1 MVAKLQKTFKS
12 THLPYLFFRS
22 ASQNQ
27 ENLCF
32 YLPKSVFLPY
42 ISPIHIDMTPFLQLV
57 ARDLRQQF
65 GTDLSRVAVV
75 FPNKR
80 AELFLND
87 YLMETQGDQPLWAPQ
102 YLTINT
108 LFHRLSNLALC
119 DTIDAVCRIYQLYR
133 DETHDEVS
141 LDQFYGW
148 AERILADFDDV
159 DKNMA
164 QAEGLFQ
171 NLSELQA
178 LSHID
183 FLSEEQI
190 EVLQDFFHNF
200 NPDQQSQLIE
210 RFQRLWDALLPIYQ
224 RLNAD
229 LLAEG
234 LAYEGALF
242 RRVVEQLEDGAIS
255 LFPNIDHYAIVGFN
269 VLDQAEHRL
278 FKHLQREGKALFYWD
293 YDEFYAG
300 TAPESQHFEA
310 GTFLRENLLAFGNRL
325 DREHFDNLRHIQKV
339 EMVAASTES
348 VQVQSAAQWLATN
361 ITPEARRTAVVI
373 CNEALLQPLLHSL
386 PTNIDEI
393 NVTKGFPLGHTE
405 AAAMVETM
413 LASFERKA
421 TAHTALNILQQ
432 LLEKIEETHL
442 QLLQRPEE
450 EQNNFDWILQTEA
463 FYLTTTLL
471 NRLHALAAAGRL
483 EVNAATLRRVVRQIV
498 RQATIPFSGEPA
510 VGLQVMGVLE
520 TRCLDFDHL
529 IMLSVN
535 EGTLPQN
542 NNDNSF
548 IPYLLRKAF
557 GLTTPERRNAV
568 YAYYFYRLI
577 QRTKHLRL
585 LYNTSTEGL
594 SKGEMSRFMTQLMAE
609 SQLPI
614 QHVALTSPQNNQ
626 VRTPKEV
633 VKPIDL
639 LKRLTTPP
647 GREQQLPLT
656 LSPSGIN
663 TYMRCELSFYYKY
676 VMHYKEPKRD
686 EADIQPNTL
695 GSIFHNAAEIIY
707 TELIARHP
715 QPLAPD
721 LLKNLAAST
730 ERLKEYV
737 QRGYEKV
744 LEEEHLAPD
753 DRRVPLLEGSV
764 VVMYLQSLLLYDA
777 QSTNLRIEAMEQSH
791 TLTLSL
797 PDTTAKEVKLLGKFD
812 RIDKVD
818 LEGQPHL
825 RILDYK
831 TGGNELSAKTLEDI
845 FTLRGKE
852 QIKYLLQ
859 TFTYALIWHRAH
871 PSETS
876 PIVPALLYINH
887 ARKSDFTP
895 YLEVEKSPILD
906 FKSIAYE
913 VEKYLKDIIT
923 EILDPERPFRP
934 ILEDNV
940 CKNCP
945 YRALCYY

>member
-1 MVAKLQKTFKS
+1 
-12 THLPYLFFRS
+12 
-22 ASQNQ
+22 
-27 ENLCF
+27 
-32 YLPKSVFLPY
+32 
-42 ISPIHIDMTPFLQLV
+42 MTPFLQLV

-65 GTDLSRVAVV
+65 GADLSRVAVI

-87 YLMETQGDQPLWAPQ
+87 YLMEAQGDHPLWAPQ

-108 LFHRLSNLALC
+108 LFHQLSELAIC
-119 DTIDAVCRIYQLYR
+119 DPIDAVCRIYQLYR
-133 DETHDEVS
+133 DATHDEVS

-171 NLSELQA
+171 NLSDLQA

-183 FLSEEQI
+183 FLSEEQV
-190 EVLQDFFHNF
+190 EVLQEFFHNF
-200 NPDQQSQLIE
+200 NPEQQTTLIE
-210 RFQRLWDALLPIYQ
+210 RFQHLWNALLPIYQ

-229 LLAEG
+229 LRAEG

-242 RRVVEQLEDGAIS
+242 RCVVEQLEDEAIP
-255 LFPNIDHYAIVGFN
+255 LLPNIDHYAIVGFN
-269 VLDQAEHRL
+269 VLDQVEHRL
-278 FKHLQREGKALFYWD
+278 FQHLQREGKALFYWD

-300 TAPESQHFEA
+300 SSPESQHFEA
-310 GTFLRENLLAFGNRL
+310 GTFLRENLLAFPNRL
-325 DREHFDNLRHIQKV
+325 GREHFDNLRHIAKV

-361 ITPEARRTAVVI
+361 TTPEARRTAVVI

-413 LASFERKA
+413 LAAFERKS
-421 TAHTALNILQQ
+421 HSPTALEMLQQ
-432 LLEKIEETHL
+432 LLNKIEGTHR
-442 QLLQRPEE
+442 QLLQRTEA

-483 EVNAATLRRVVRQIV
+483 EVNATTLRRVVRQIV

-535 EGTLPQN
+535 EGTLPQT

-594 SKGEMSRFMTQLMAE
+594 SKGEMSRFMTQLIAE
-609 SQLPI
+609 SSLPI
-614 QHVALTSPQNNQ
+614 EHIALTSPQNNP
-626 VRTPKEV
+626 VHEPKDIA
-633 VKPIDL
+633 KPTDL
-639 LKRLTTPP
+639 FERLTTRP
-647 GREQQLPLT
+647 GQTQQLPLT

-676 VMHYKEPKRD
+676 VMHYREPKRD
-686 EADIQPNTL
+686 EGDIQPNTL
-695 GSIFHNAAEIIY
+695 GSIFHNAAELIY
-707 TELIARHP
+707 TDLTAQHP
-715 QPLAPD
+715 QPLAPE
-721 LLKNLAAST
+721 LLKNLAANT
-730 ERLKEYV
+730 ERLNDYM

-744 LEEEHLAPD
+744 LEEENLHPD
-753 DRRVPLLEGSV
+753 NRSVPLLEGAV

-777 QSTNLRIEAMEQSH
+777 QTAHLCIESMEQSH

-797 PDTTAKEVKLLGKFD
+797 PNTAAGEVKLLGKFD
-812 RIDKVD
+812 RIDKLTID
-818 LEGQPHL
+818 GREHL

-831 TGGNELSAKTLEDI
+831 TGGNEQSAKSLKEI
-845 FTLRGKE
+845 FTLRGDK
-852 QIKYLLQ
+852 QLKYLLQ

-871 PSETS
+871 PSENS

-895 YLEVEKSPILD
+895 YIKVENTPLHDFQPI
-906 FKSIAYE
+906 AAQ
-913 VEKYLKDIIT
+913 VEQYLQNIIT
-923 EILDPERPFRP
+923 EILDPERPFHP
-934 ILEDNV
+934 ILDDKV
-940 CKNCP
+940 CQNCP
-945 YRALCYY
+945 YRALCYN